1 MRLWAKKPPRTWPS
15 ERTGTDDARTAS
27 PLLVVNTTPP
37 SRAIALHC
45 SGSGARQWHHLGET
59 LGTRYDLLTPEYYGC
74 KGIGPWTGTHAFT
87 LADEAARILSIIDT
101 ADRKVHLIGH
111 SYGGGVAL
119 HMALM
124 RPDRIASLILYEPSA
139 FHLLKDIDSGGAKA
153 LAEIV
158 AIACEV
164 ASGVMTG
171 DYRGA
176 AEAFVDYWSGNGAWD
191 ALRPDLKSDLTRWM
205 PKAPLDFAALIGER
219 TEPGAYACLRFP
231 VLIIRGGD
239 APGPTR
245 LIADALSTL
254 LPSARLAEI
263 AGAGHMGP
271 LTHAAEVNAMIIEH
285 LTRVDCPLRR
295 AS

>member
-15 ERTGTDDARTAS
+15 ERTGTDDGRTAS

-37 SRAIALHC
+37 SRVIALHC
-45 SGSGARQWHHLGET
+45 SGSGARQWRHLGET
-59 LGTRYDLLTPEYYGC
+59 LGTRYDLLAPEYYGC

-87 LADEAARILSIIDT
+87 LADEAARIISIIDT

-139 FHLLKDIDSGGAKA
+139 FHLLKDIDRGGAKA

-158 AIACEV
+158 AVACEV

-171 DYRGA
+171 DCRGA

-191 ALRPDLKSDLTRWM
+191 ALRPELKSDLTRWM

-231 VLIIRGGD
+231 VLIIRGAD

-271 LTHAAEVNAMIIEH
+271 LTHAAEVNAMIVEH
-285 LTRVDCPLRR
+285 LTGVDCPFRR

>member
-1 MRLWAKKPPRTWPS
+1 MRLWATKPPRTWPS
-15 ERTGTDDARTAS
+15 ERTGTDEVRTVSAL
-27 PLLVVNTTPP
+27 PVVNKAPP
-37 SRAIALHC
+37 SRVIALHC
-45 SGSGARQWHHLGET
+45 SGSGARQWRHLGET
-59 LGTRYDLLTPEYYGC
+59 LGTRYELLAPEYYGS

-87 LADEAARILSIIDT
+87 LADEAARIISIIDT

-119 HMALM
+119 HMALI

-139 FHLLKDIDSGGAKA
+139 FHLLKDIEIGGARA
-153 LAEIV
+153 LAEID

-164 ASGVMTG
+164 ARGVTTG

-176 AEAFVDYWSGNGAWD
+176 AESFVDYWSGNGAWNT
-191 ALRPDLKSDLTRWM
+191 LRPELQSDLRRWV

-219 TEPGAYACLRFP
+219 TEPGAYACLHFP
-231 VLIIRGGD
+231 VLIIRGSD
-239 APGPTR
+239 APAPTR

-254 LPSARLAEI
+254 LPSARLAKI
-263 AGAGHMGP
+263 AGAGHVGP
-271 LTHAAEVNAMIIEH
+271 LTHTAEVNAMIIGH
-285 LTRVDCPLRR
+285 LAGVDCPLRR

>member
-1 MRLWAKKPPRTWPS
+1 MRLWATKPARTRPS
-15 ERTGTDDARTAS
+15 ERTGTDGVRTAA
-27 PLLVVNTTPP
+27 PLLVANTTPP
-37 SRAIALHC
+37 SRVIALHC
-45 SGSGARQWHHLGET
+45 SGSGARQWRHLQEA
-59 LGTRYDLLTPEYYGC
+59 LGTPYELLAPEYYGC
-74 KGIGPWTGTHAFT
+74 KGVGPWTGTHAFT
-87 LADEAARILSIIDT
+87 LADEAARLISIIDT

-124 RPDRIASLILYEPSA
+124 RPDRIASLTLYEPSA

-176 AEAFVDYWSGNGAWD
+176 AEVFVDYWSGDGAWD
-191 ALRPDLKSDLTRWM
+191 ALRPELKSDLTRWM

-231 VLIIRGGD
+231 VLIIRGGY

-245 LIADALSTL
+245 LIADALLTL

-271 LTHAAEVNAMIIEH
+271 LTHTAEVNAMIIEH
-285 LTRVDCPLRR
+285 LTGVDCPLRW